1 MKKPLY
7 VLRNGI
13 VVKDLGDGRVC
24 VVSVPPSYVDP
35 YRKDPANAHCWEV
48 GKVNQLVPGGYDLT
62 SHTPD
67 DPLSYKGCAWGKN
80 YDVVAAFDDYSV
92 PSASWILRFLRWLFE
107 GSKE

>member
-13 VVKDLGDGRVC
+13 VVKDLGRGEVK
-24 VVSVPPSYVDP
+24 VVSLPPKYVDP
-35 YRKDPANAHCWEV
+35 YRDDPANKDCWVV
-48 GKVNQLVPGGYDLT
+48 GHINQLVPGGWDLNDYQ
-62 SHTPD
+62 PD
-67 DPLSYKGCAWGKN
+67 KPLTYKGCAWGKN
-80 YDVVAAFDDYSV
+80 YDVVATFDDYSV